1 MKHGCTEDE
10 KQHVIDRLT
19 ALGYGTNVSGVE
31 QTVIGAIGVLDRD
44 RESLM
49 EQLGA
54 LPYVERVVPVLKRY
68 KLASLEF
75 RAQRTTVTVGGVAIG
90 GGGLA
95 GMARPWSVERRPQL
109 FVTARGGRGARAT
122 ILRGGAHQPRPSPHP
137 VPGIG
142 RA

>member
-1 MKHGCTEDE
+1 MIVIMKHGCTEDE

-19 ALGYGTNVSGVE
+19 ALGYGSNVSGVE

-68 KLASLEF
+68 KLASL
-75 RAQRTTVTVGGVAIG
+75 
-90 GGGLA
+90 
-95 GMARPWSVERRPQL
+95 
-109 FVTARGGRGARAT
+109 
-122 ILRGGAHQPRPSPHP
+122 
-137 VPGIG
+137 
-142 RA
+142 